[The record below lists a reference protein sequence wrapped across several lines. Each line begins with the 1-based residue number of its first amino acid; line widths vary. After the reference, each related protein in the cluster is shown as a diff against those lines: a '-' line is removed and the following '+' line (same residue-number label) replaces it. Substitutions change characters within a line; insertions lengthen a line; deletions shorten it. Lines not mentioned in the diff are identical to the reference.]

1 MTDSRTGRTQSPK
14 LNTKYY
20 AQDLHK
26 SMFIN
31 DLMISFPSY
40 YTLSWPEEVVNNH
53 HRGTAW
59 EDIEIKYY
67 PPRSSDRP
75 QMQKFLGKI
84 HLGNSKGRGQFSS
97 YRLKWSKDFSVQL
110 AKDYP
115 KSFVRALEFHLG
127 DDKYKELGYTEFDIG
142 GFKEQVQIRVDW
154 STNSDGFFVPKV
166 SVKELFQVREDAQF
180 FPNVYKELSSF
191 LIAEHLVGDQE
202 SRKRRLLVSPWK
214 NRAQLPDEL
223 KENVLYI
230 LGDRENSAFYI
241 GQTKE
246 SLARR
251 YPANEQHHSWDEWK
265 EYCVIQLPDHI
276 SSSDRVLM
284 ERVLIEAS
292 SMLFKGE
299 TARDHPLFE
308 NFEIEFKNKTR

>member
-31 DLMISFPSY
+31 DLMISLPSY
-40 YTLSWPEEVVNNH
+40 YTLSWPEEVVNSH

-59 EDIEIKYY
+59 DDIEIKYD

-75 QMQKFLGKI
+75 ETQKFSGKI

-142 GFKEQVQIRVDW
+142 GFKEQVQIKVDW
-154 STNSDGFFVPKV
+154 NTNSDGFFVPKV

-191 LIAEHLVGDQE
+191 LIAEHLLGDGE
-202 SRKRRLLVSPWK
+202 ARKRRLLVSSWRK
-214 NRAQLPDEL
+214 REDLPDEL
-223 KENVLYI
+223 KENVLYV
-230 LGDRENSAFYI
+230 LANRDKANFYV

-251 YPANEQHHSWDEWK
+251 YPAGEKHHSWDDWE
-265 EYCVIQLPDHI
+265 EYCVIQLPEGTTNPERI
-276 SSSDRVLM
+276 LM
-284 ERVLIEAS
+284 ERALIEAS
-292 SMLFKGE
+292 SMLFNSSI
-299 TARDHPLFE
+299 ASSNPLFGTS
-308 NFEIEFKNKTR
+308 EITLMNKSR